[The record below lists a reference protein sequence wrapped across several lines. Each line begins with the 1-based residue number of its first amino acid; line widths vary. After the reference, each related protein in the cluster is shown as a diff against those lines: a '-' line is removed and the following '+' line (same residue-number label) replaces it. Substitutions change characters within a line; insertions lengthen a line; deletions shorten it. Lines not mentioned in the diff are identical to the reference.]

1 MLAGEAIPRLTPRAT
16 TERAPN
22 FNLDYSPRIGKSPR
36 DGGLFPLLPF
46 AAVLVWSSLMK
57 TRVVPLLV
65 LASLLA
71 SAVTLRAASAN
82 QVKVTRAD
90 DRVRVEIGG
99 QLFTEY
105 IFKGATKP
113 YLYPVLAADGTPM
126 TRDYPMK
133 KGVPGDVEDHVHHR
147 SLFFTHGNVN
157 GLDFWAE
164 PGGQKQGRIIVDSV
178 EQSVK
183 KGAAEIVSH
192 NSWKGPDDTVHL
204 TDDTIIRIRPTAD
217 GRIVDFEV
225 TLKAPK
231 DKPVK
236 FGDTKEGSM
245 AIRLPLWMTPS
256 HKIKGAKHVGTGT
269 IINAQGVKDTDSTDK
284 KDDDTWGK
292 RSEWVDYYARKDG
305 KTYGVAMFDHPKNP
319 RHPTWWHVRSYAL
332 FAANPFGKHD
342 FERLKDQPNAGDF
355 VIPAGGTATFR
366 WRLYFHMGDEKTAK
380 IAERYKEY
388 AAGK

>member
-1 MLAGEAIPRLTPRAT
+1 
-16 TERAPN
+16 
-22 FNLDYSPRIGKSPR
+22 
-36 DGGLFPLLPF
+36 
-46 AAVLVWSSLMK
+46 MK
-57 TRVVPLLV
+57 TRVLPLLV
-65 LASLLA
+65 LSLLVP
-71 SAVTLRAASAN
+71 AVALRAASAS
-82 QVKVTRAD
+82 QVKVTRAE

-105 IFKGATKP
+105 VFKGAPKP

-133 KGVPGDVEDHVHHR
+133 KGVPGDVEDHPHHR
-147 SLFFTHGNVN
+147 SMFFTHGNVN

-164 PGGQKQGRIIVDSV
+164 SMGAKQGRIVVDSV

-183 KGAAEIVSH
+183 NGVAEIVSH
-192 NSWKGPDDTVHL
+192 NSWKGPDDKVHL
-204 TDDTIIRIRPTAD
+204 TDDTVIRIRPTAD

-231 DKPVK
+231 DKPVT

-245 AIRLPLWMTPS
+245 AIRLPLWMTPPHS
-256 HKIKGAKHVGTGT
+256 YSPEKGKKAKYDGKGV
-269 IINAQGVKDTDSTDK
+269 IINAEGIKN
-284 KDDDTWGK
+284 DDTWGK
-292 RSEWVDYYARKDG
+292 RSTWVDYHAPKEG

-342 FERLKDQPNAGDF
+342 FENLKNDPKAGDLT
-355 VIPAGGTATFR
+355 IPAGGSTTFR
-366 WRLYFHMGDEKTAK
+366 WRFYFHNGDEKTAK

>member
-1 MLAGEAIPRLTPRAT
+1 
-16 TERAPN
+16 
-22 FNLDYSPRIGKSPR
+22 
-36 DGGLFPLLPF
+36 
-46 AAVLVWSSLMK
+46 MK

-65 LASLLA
+65 LAGLFAPL
-71 SAVTLRAASAN
+71 SALQAAAGN
-82 QVKVTRAD
+82 NVKLTRTD

-105 IFKGATKP
+105 VFKGSTKP
-113 YLYPVLAADGTPM
+113 YLYPVLAADGTGM

-147 SLFFTHGNVN
+147 SMFFTHGDVN

-164 PGGQKQGRIIVDSV
+164 PGGARQGRIIPESV

-183 KGAAEIVSH
+183 KGVGEIVSH
-192 NSWKGPDDTVHL
+192 NKWVGPDNTVHL
-204 TDDTIIRIRPTAD
+204 TDDTIIRIRPTPD
-217 GRIVDFEV
+217 GGRFVDFEV

-231 DKPVK
+231 DKPVT

-256 HKIKGAKHVGTGT
+256 HNIGKGKKYEGKGT
-269 IINAQGVKDTDSTDK
+269 IINADGITNDA
-284 KDDDTWGK
+284 TWGK
-292 RSEWVDYYARKDG
+292 RSTWVDYYAPKDG
-305 KTYGVAMFDHPKNP
+305 KVYGVAMFDHPKNP

-342 FERLKDQPNAGDF
+342 FENLKNEPHAGDF
-355 VIPAGGTATFR
+355 VIPAGGSATFR
-366 WRLYFHMGDEKTAK
+366 WRSYFHMGDEKTAK
-380 IAERYKEY
+380 IAEHYKEY